1 MQIMEKFTKRKFFFK
16 LVTSFVVLSL
26 LIVLCI
32 SILFASVYIKDIRKQ
47 ITDEYLGSL
56 ERASV
61 NLENITRE
69 IDQLYTYM
77 QLNLDIYVFLNQSE
91 NNAEAENAA
100 RIQAKL
106 ISQINP
112 YIRSVQ
118 LYNAKTESLITVGKQ
133 DFVIQSIKN
142 IGNYLET
149 KKDIDR
155 NILLTK
161 LDKSSADNSDRT
173 ISIVYTEDD
182 MNDMLA
188 NMIIV
193 DLEEQQLRR
202 EILDRYEGETLLIG
216 SDGTLYSYSDE
227 KPDIFDVKE
236 EDYFK
241 TVSKMDI
248 SKGSFLCTIDGERK
262 TVTYHKN
269 NWLNCFIVNIRPYG
283 SIISEIQQKRNFII
297 VLSLLV
303 ILVFSVFSFILS
315 KKIYNPIRKISE
327 VFQDSKYG
335 SSGGYSSEVSLIM
348 DVFRKTE
355 SQLEVLE
362 NKNKNNVS
370 QIKEFYLRQMLRNG
384 QVGAMSEQDLQNY
397 GIEDCFNNAIIID
410 IKIDNYYQI
419 EKNERYKY
427 ERSICNQC
435 HIIFDDDFYGEFINM
450 FDGQIVAVLR
460 YKDKKC
466 DYSMINNIFDKLK
479 NSIKNDLNITVT
491 IGVGSVINSF
501 KEFSEAFAQAQDMT
515 KHRFIFGGD
524 RVIYRQMVDTKL
536 SENYIYP
543 AEIADSLID
552 SIRVNNAE
560 RFIEY
565 QSKFINIL
573 KNYPY
578 QDASE
583 IFFGVALN
591 CIRTINAIVGNNNG
605 DICFNIE
612 EFNRVYFELET
623 LEQAGEWL
631 QNLFNEYRSLLESL
645 KSNKHFLVIEDAKK
659 YIDEHLSDINLC
671 VELLAEKAGYT
682 PNYFA
687 KIFKEITG
695 VYINNYIRQMRI
707 NKAKLLLENNC
718 KIGEIPGMVGFA
730 NLSHF
735 YVAFKKDAGLT
746 PASYQNFAMQQK
758 SN

>member
-1 MQIMEKFTKRKFFFK
+1 MQIVEKFTKRKFFFK
-16 LVTSFVVLSL
+16 LVISFVVLSL

-56 ERASV
+56 ERASG
-61 NLENITRE
+61 NIENITRE

-77 QLNLDIYVFLNQSE
+77 QLNLDIYVFLNLSE
-91 NNAEAENAA
+91 NNAEAENTA

-112 YIRSVQ
+112 YIRSVH
-118 LYNAKTESLITVGKQ
+118 LYNAKTEALITVGKQ
-133 DFVIQSIKN
+133 DFDIQSIKN
-142 IGNYLET
+142 IGNNLESH
-149 KKDIDR
+149 KNMNR

-161 LDKSSADNSDRT
+161 LDKPSVDNNDR
-173 ISIVYTEDD
+173 IMSIIYTEND
-182 MNDMLA
+182 MNNDMLG

-193 DLEEQQLRR
+193 DLEEKQLRN
-202 EILDRYEGETLLIG
+202 EILDRYEGETLLVG
-216 SDGTLYSYSDE
+216 SDGTLFSYSNE
-227 KPDIFDVKE
+227 KPGIFDVKE

-241 TVSKMDI
+241 TVSKI
-248 SKGSFLCTIDGERK
+248 NNSKGSFVCRIDGENK

-269 NWLNCFIVNIRPYG
+269 SSLNCFIVNIRPYG
-283 SIISEIQQKRNFII
+283 SIIMEIQQKRNFII
-297 VLSLLV
+297 ALSLLV
-303 ILVFSVFSFILS
+303 ILVFSIFSFILS
-315 KKIYNPIRKISE
+315 KKIYNPIQKISE

-335 SSGGYSSEVSLIM
+335 SAGGYSSEVSLIM
-348 DVFRKTE
+348 DVFKKTE

-362 NKNKNNVS
+362 RKNKNNIS

-384 QVGAMSEQDLQNY
+384 QVGAMSEQDLHNY
-397 GIEDCFNNAIIID
+397 GIDACFKNAVIVD

-419 EKNERYKY
+419 EENERYKY
-427 ERSICNQC
+427 ERSVCDQC
-435 HIIFDDDFYGEFINM
+435 HLILDDEFYGEFINM

-460 YKDKKC
+460 DKDNKS
-466 DYSMINNIFDKLK
+466 DYSMINILDRLK
-479 NSIKNDLNITVT
+479 NSIKEDLYITVT
-491 IGVGSVINSF
+491 IGVGSVINSC

-515 KHRFIFGGD
+515 KHRFVFGGD

-536 SENYIYP
+536 SESHTYP
-543 AEIADSLID
+543 SEISDSLID

-560 RFIEY
+560 GFVEY
-565 QSKFINIL
+565 QAKLINNL

-591 CIRTINAIVGNNNG
+591 CIRTINAIIGNNND
-605 DICFNIE
+605 DICFNLE
-612 EFNRVYFELET
+612 EFNRIYFELET

-631 QNLFNEYRSLLESL
+631 QNLFNEYRTLMESL

-659 YIDEHLSDINLC
+659 YIDEHLCDINLC
-671 VELLAEKAGYT
+671 VELLAERAEYT

-695 VYINNYIRQMRI
+695 IYINNYIRQMRI

-718 KIGEIPGMVGFA
+718 KISEIPGMVGFA

-746 PASYQNFAMQQK
+746 PALYQKFAMQQK

>member
-1 MQIMEKFTKRKFFFK
+1 MLIVEKFTKRKFFFK
-16 LVTSFVVLSL
+16 LVISFVVLSL

-47 ITDEYLGSL
+47 ITNEYLGSL
-56 ERASV
+56 ERASS

-77 QLNLDIYVFLNQSE
+77 QLDLDIYVFLNLSE
-91 NNAEAENAA
+91 NSSEAENAA

-118 LYNAKTESLITVGKQ
+118 LYNAKTEVLISVGKQ
-133 DFVIQSIKN
+133 DFDIQSIKN
-142 IGNYLET
+142 TGNYLESH
-149 KKDIDR
+149 KNINR
-155 NILLTK
+155 NILLTR
-161 LDKSSADNSDRT
+161 LDKSSVDNSDRT
-173 ISIVYTEDD
+173 ISIIYTEND
-182 MNDMLA
+182 MNNDMLG

-193 DLEEQQLRR
+193 NLEEQQLRK
-202 EILDRYEGETLLIG
+202 EILDRYEGETLLI
-216 SDGTLYSYSDE
+216 SIDGILFSNSNE
-227 KPDIFDVKE
+227 KPGIFDVKE

-241 TVSKMDI
+241 TVSKIDN
-248 SKGSFLCTIDGERK
+248 SKESFVCRIDGENK
-262 TVTYHKN
+262 TVTCYKN
-269 NWLNCFIVNIRPYG
+269 KSLNCFIVNIRPYG
-283 SIISEIQQKRNFII
+283 SIILELQQKRNFII
-297 VLSLLV
+297 TLSLLV

-315 KKIYNPIRKISE
+315 KKIYSPIRKISE

-348 DVFRKTE
+348 DVFKKTE

-362 NKNKNNVS
+362 KKNENNIS

-384 QVGAMSEQDLQNY
+384 QVGAMSEQDLHNY
-397 GIEDCFNNAIIID
+397 RIEACFNNAVIID

-419 EKNERYKY
+419 EENERYIY
-427 ERSICNQC
+427 ERSIYNQC
-435 HIIFDDDFYGEFINM
+435 HLILDDDFYGEFINM

-460 YKDKKC
+460 DKDNEG
-466 DYSMINNIFDKLK
+466 DNSMVNILDELK
-479 NSIKNDLNITVT
+479 NSIKKALNITVT
-491 IGVGSVINSF
+491 IGVGSVINSY
-501 KEFSEAFAQAQDMT
+501 KEFPEAFAQAQDMT
-515 KHRFIFGGD
+515 KHRFVFGGD
-524 RVIYRQMVDTKL
+524 RVIYRQMVDTKF
-536 SENYIYP
+536 SETHIYP
-543 AEIADSLID
+543 SKIADSLID

-560 RFIEY
+560 GFIEY
-565 QSKFINIL
+565 QAKLISNL
-573 KNYPY
+573 ENYPY

-591 CIRTINAIVGNNNG
+591 CIRTINAIVGNND
-605 DICFNIE
+605 DISFSIE
-612 EFNRVYFELET
+612 EFNRIYFELET

-631 QNLFNEYRSLLESL
+631 LDLFNKYRALLGNL
-645 KSNKHFLVIEDAKK
+645 KSNKHFLVIEDVKK

-671 VELLAEKAGYT
+671 VELLAERAEYT

-687 KIFKEITG
+687 RIFKELTG
-695 VYINNYIRQMRI
+695 IFINNYIRKMRI

-718 KIGEIPGMVGFA
+718 KINEIPGMVGFA

-746 PASYQNFAMQQK
+746 PALYQKFAMQQK